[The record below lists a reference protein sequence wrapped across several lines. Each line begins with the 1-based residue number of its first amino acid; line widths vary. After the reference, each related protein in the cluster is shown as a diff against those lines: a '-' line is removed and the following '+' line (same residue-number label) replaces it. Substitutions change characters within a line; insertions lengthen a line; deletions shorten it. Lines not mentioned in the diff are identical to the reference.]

1 MKNFKLVAVFTLLF
15 AGNSFIW
22 SIEHQDTTIY
32 FNDKIIHISDSIDQI
47 RVKVS
52 TQGDNKVDTFKTV
65 FEGLYSDKKTYER
78 WSVTENWGIQIPFVT
93 NRMRKNKQHQEMTPH
108 WAGYGMGFAT
118 MTNGS
123 LYNNVDGMDL
133 VLGRSIE
140 VNFNIAEHITPIFFD
155 IIGLTSGVGF
165 SIRKYQ
171 MDNSLFL
178 KEINNVVGIYSN
190 SPLEYDYSKLVNCY
204 LTAPLLL
211 ELQLFKNRINSPYL
225 AAGVIG
231 GIRLSSMFKSKYY
244 TTSGTT
250 IRTKSKGMNVLP
262 LTMDYV
268 VMGGHGNFSVY
279 FKYSPFQLFEKDKGP
294 EVQHASIGFML
305 DI

>member
-1 MKNFKLVAVFTLLF
+1 MKKIKLIAICTLLF
-15 AGNSFIW
+15 ASNSYAW
-22 SIEHQDTTIY
+22 SNEHQDTTIY
-32 FNDKIIHISDSIDQI
+32 FNDKIIQISDSIDQI
-47 RVKVS
+47 SVKVS
-52 TQGDNKVDTFKTV
+52 ARSGCSIDTFKTV

-93 NRMRKNKQHQEMTPH
+93 NRLRKTKRNEKMTPH
-108 WAGYGMGFAT
+108 WAGFGMGFAT
-118 MTNGS
+118 MTDGS
-123 LYNNVDGMDL
+123 SYNNVNGMDL
-133 VLGRSIE
+133 VLGRSLE
-140 VNFNIAEHITPIFFD
+140 FNYNIAEHITPIFFN

-171 MDNSLFL
+171 LDNSLFL
-178 KEINNVVGIYSN
+178 KEINNVVDVYSN

-211 ELQLFKNRINSPYL
+211 ELQLFKNQKNKPYL

-231 GIRLSSMFKSKYY
+231 GIRLSSVFKSKYY
-244 TTSGTT
+244 STSGST
-250 IRTKSKGMNVLP
+250 IRSKSKGMNVLP

-268 VMGGHGNFSVY
+268 VMGGHGNCSVY
-279 FKYSPFQLFEKDKGP
+279 MKYSPLQIFEKNKGP
-294 EVQHASIGFML
+294 EVQHASIGFMF